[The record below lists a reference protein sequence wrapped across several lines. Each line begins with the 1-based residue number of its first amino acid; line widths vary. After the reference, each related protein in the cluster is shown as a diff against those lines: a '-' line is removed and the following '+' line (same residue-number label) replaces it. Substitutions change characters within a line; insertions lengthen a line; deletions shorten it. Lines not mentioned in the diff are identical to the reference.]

1 MAVIP
6 SWPASPCPSI
16 PGVHPPNSKLGYLSK
31 HTTSPI
37 VLGPCSMARGIFSTW
52 PTLPGAWCSPA
63 SPPPP
68 PPSSL
73 PLPHRDPVHS
83 HPSDRQL
90 QTGKAATGFAHATSP
105 GRGMV
110 LAQCSAVTEGRRR
123 KGRGE
128 TWALLAEWAFTRQ
141 RRWESS
147 DPQDVRCGE
156 AKGLAPQA
164 AGRTTTLLH
173 F

>member
-63 SPPPP
+63 SPRHPHPPHSRFPTGTLYTVIPLTVSCRRARQPLVLLTP
-68 PPSSL
+68 P
-73 PLPHRDPVHS
+73 HQGVAWCWHS
-83 HPSDRQL
+83 AQQL
-90 QTGKAATGFAHATSP
+90 LRAGG
-105 GRGMV
+105 
-110 LAQCSAVTEGRRR
+110 
-123 KGRGE
+123 GRGE
-128 TWALLAEWAFTRQ
+128 GRPGPCWLSGRSLGR
-141 RRWESS
+141 
-147 DPQDVRCGE
+147 G
-156 AKGLAPQA
+156 
-164 AGRTTTLLH
+164 AGRAQTPKM
-173 F
+173 